1 MTTYA
6 NGYGVTDRGR
16 MVTMIDES
24 EICISYRQAKDKA
37 AQVSILADLYATTP
51 VGIRDILEHNGFIV
65 GNLETNSTG
74 GTRVRKR
81 WTPDMIEDV
90 ARLWAEGVTA
100 DELAQQFQTT
110 ISAIVGLQHRHKKVF
125 EQYMAQPVPE
135 LQPGALV
142 EAAAPQEEPMETP
155 QEERTC
161 LLAEPGYRQCK
172 TPTTAGA
179 KLNSIGLLLS
189 HAKALQQTACDALS
203 EGRDIDCAYSLGEL
217 SQVLIRAK
225 ETSTHT

>member
-1 MTTYA
+1 
-6 NGYGVTDRGR
+6 
-16 MVTMIDES
+16 MIDES
-24 EICISYRQAKDKA
+24 EICTSYRQAKDKA
-37 AQVSILADLYATTP
+37 AQVSILADLHATTP
-51 VGIRDILEHNGFIV
+51 VRIRDVLEHNGFIV

-90 ARLWAEGVTA
+90 ARLWADGSTA

-110 ISAIVGLQHRHKKVF
+110 ISAILGLQHRHKKVF

-135 LQPGALV
+135 LQPGASV
-142 EAAAPQEEPMETP
+142 EASKAQEEPMETP
-155 QEERTC
+155 QGERTC
-161 LLAEPGYRQCK
+161 LLAEPGYRQYK
-172 TPTTAGA
+172 TPTATAGA